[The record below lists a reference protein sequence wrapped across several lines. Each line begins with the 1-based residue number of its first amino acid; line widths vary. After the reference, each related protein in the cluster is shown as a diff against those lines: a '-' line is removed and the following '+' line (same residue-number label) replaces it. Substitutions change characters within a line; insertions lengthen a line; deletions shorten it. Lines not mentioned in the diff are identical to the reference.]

1 MYELLF
7 QNEVKTYGS
16 RLEAVTA
23 AKELTVEDDGRMT
36 CNVSDGIETLSFR
49 GGKLI
54 AYTYET
60 RRNEARD
67 RSQSSDGGGQAAVAA
82 PKAEPESQQA
92 ASASDAKAA
101 EADTATDKASE
112 AEAAE

>member
-36 CNVSDGIETLSFR
+36 CNVSDGVETLSFR

-67 RSQSSDGGGQAAVAA
+67 RSQAFDDAEASAQSPSGGSGDAGGEDVATEAVATEA
-82 PKAEPESQQA
+82 TENAE
-92 ASASDAKAA
+92 
-101 EADTATDKASE
+101 
-112 AEAAE
+112 

>member
-36 CNVSDGIETLSFR
+36 CNVSDGVETLSFR

-67 RSQSSDGGGQAAVAA
+67 RSQAFDDLEVSAQPDTGASGDEGGEDSAVATEA
-82 PKAEPESQQA
+82 TENAE
-92 ASASDAKAA
+92 
-101 EADTATDKASE
+101 
-112 AEAAE
+112 